1 MRRIARHRGRDQQS
15 SAWRVGRISRSRH
28 GLNMEIL
35 TFLAPFALFFGVA
48 LIVVLVYLYQ
58 RKKERERTQFMQAVA
73 SQLRWNFAETT
84 PMNMIAGLQNFTLF
98 NQGHSRQI
106 RNFMYGEANG
116 VKAAVFDYIY
126 VTGSGK
132 NRQTHFQT
140 VTYLEPGNLR
150 VPYFSLRP
158 EGFFTK
164 VLTAFGYQD
173 IDFGQRPEFSRHYL
187 LRGQDE
193 LAIRQTF
200 TDHLLSFFESYQGT
214 CVDAGNNQLFVFR
227 SGYRCAPQEVQNQ
240 LALALNIFNLL
251 PRY

>member
-1 MRRIARHRGRDQQS
+1 
-15 SAWRVGRISRSRH
+15 
-28 GLNMEIL
+28 MEL
-35 TFLAPFALFFGVA
+35 LPVLAPILFVVAFAAIA
-48 LIVVLVYLYQ
+48 LIVFFYN
-58 RKKERERTQFMQAVA
+58 RKKERERTQSMQAIA
-73 SQLRWNFAETT
+73 NQLRWNFVETA
-84 PMNMIAGLQNFTLF
+84 PMNMIAGLENFHLF
-98 NQGHSRQI
+98 NQGHSKQI

-126 VTGSGK
+126 VIGSGK
-132 NRQTHFQT
+132 NRTTHYQT
-140 VTYLEPGNLR
+140 VTYVEPANLR

-173 IDFGQRPEFSRHYL
+173 IDFGQRPEFSKQYL

-193 LAIRQTF
+193 MAIRQAF
-200 TDHLLSFFESYQGT
+200 NDQVLSFFETYQGT

-227 SGYRCAPQEVQNQ
+227 TNYRCQPQEVQNQ
-240 LALALNIFNLL
+240 LALALNIINLL